1 MNENRE
7 SFCPSLAK
15 SVRTTQKGLGP
26 GVPGKLFQT
35 DFKATRLVRCS
46 QACSYLEYLQK
57 SLIYNKPLYFNFLV
71 DSAEDPS
78 SNSFDM

>member
-1 MNENRE
+1 MNEKRE

-35 DFKATRLVRCS
+35 GFKATRLVRCS
-46 QACSYLEYLQK
+46 QACSYLEYL
-57 SLIYNKPLYFNFLV
+57 
-71 DSAEDPS
+71 
-78 SNSFDM
+78 